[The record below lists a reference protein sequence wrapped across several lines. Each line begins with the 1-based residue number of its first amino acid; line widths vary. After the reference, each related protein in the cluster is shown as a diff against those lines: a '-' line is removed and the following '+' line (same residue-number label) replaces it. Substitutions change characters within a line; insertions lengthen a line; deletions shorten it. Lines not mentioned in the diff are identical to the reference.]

1 MKSTTIIPIPSKKGY
16 TIYTKNGCAY
26 CNLAK
31 QLLNK
36 YNPTIIDCNELYLDN
51 KTEFFE
57 TMHGYTK
64 KIHKTFPLIFKD
76 GIFIGGY
83 SEINAIL
90 TLPLVLPVEPKPV
103 ERKQVDSKP
112 KK

>member
-1 MKSTTIIPIPSKKGY
+1 MNPIMKSSQMIIPIPSKKGY

-31 QLLNK
+31 QLLHK
-36 YNPTIIDCNELYLDN
+36 YEPTIIDCNELYLDN

-57 TMHGYTK
+57 KMQGYTK
-64 KIHKTFPLIFKD
+64 KIHKTFPLIFQD
-76 GIFIGGY
+76 GRFIGGY
-83 SEINAIL
+83 IEINAL
-90 TLPLVLPVEPKPV
+90 LLLVPTATIHPSTVCL
-103 ERKQVDSKP
+103 